1 MKRVTFSVSFFVK
14 RARVGKNGEV
24 SILLKVT
31 VNKEK
36 VELTINQKVKVDLWN
51 ASAEK
56 AMGKDRESAEINS
69 RLDTVRFRIME
80 IYREMELN
88 VEDITARKIVDK
100 YLGIDTSP
108 KIMLLE
114 IFREHNEKC
123 QKLIGK
129 DMSVSTV
136 KRYETSYR
144 HTEEFIRFN
153 YKKDDI
159 IIEDVNY
166 QFVKDYEFFLKTE
179 RNCCHN
185 STMKYLKNFK
195 KIIRIAIANEWLH
208 KDPFMNFKMTFEE
221 VEREFLEEQELAKIM
236 NKEFDIE
243 RLSCVRDILIFCCF
257 TGLAFSDVKT
267 LSEEHLVTDNEGELW
282 IRKSR
287 VKTNNMCN
295 IPLLDIPKQILEKYK
310 NDPICQKKGV
320 LLSVLSNQKM
330 NTYLHEIAEVCGIK
344 KDITTHMA
352 RHTFATVTCLA
363 NGVTLE
369 NVAKMLGH
377 SNTKMTQ
384 QYAKVLDRSIMR
396 DMKKVGNRLREK

>member
-1 MKRVTFSVSFFVK
+1 MKRTFKILFFIK
-14 RARVGKNGEV
+14 RTRVAKNREV
-24 SILLKVT
+24 PVQLKVT
-31 VNKEK
+31 VNKERIE
-36 VELTINQKVKVDLWN
+36 VSINLTINPDLWN
-51 ASAEK
+51 SAAEK
-56 AMGKDRESAEINS
+56 STGKDRKSIELNS
-69 RLDTVRFRIME
+69 HLDTVCFRLME
-80 IYREMELN
+80 IYREMGLN

-100 YLGIDTSP
+100 YLGVDTSP

-114 IFREHNEKC
+114 IFRDHNDKC

-144 HTEEFIRFN
+144 HTEEFIKLN
-153 YKKDDI
+153 YQKEDI
-159 IIEDVNY
+159 PIEDVNY

-179 RNCCHN
+179 RNCNHN

-221 VEREFLEEQELAKIM
+221 VEREFLEEQDLAKIM

-243 RLSCVRDILIFCCF
+243 RLSCVRDILIFCCY

-267 LSEEHLVTDNEGELW
+267 LSEEHLVIDNEGELW

-287 VKTNNMCN
+287 IKTNNMCN

-310 NDPICQKKGV
+310 NHPICQKNGV
-320 LLSVLSNQKM
+320 LLPVLSNQKM
-330 NTYLHEIAEVCGIK
+330 NTYLHEIAEVYGIK
-344 KDITTHMA
+344 KEITTHTA

-384 QYAKVLDRSIMR
+384 QYAKVLDQSIMR
-396 DMKKVGNRLREK
+396 DMKKVESRLRK